1 MLLFEFLL
9 TIHHFEK
16 VRENRVVPGSR
27 AVVTSLGSSWCGD
40 TWRILLIIIIGF
52 GQQYDN
58 SCFCFMIITYK
69 R

>member
-1 MLLFEFLL
+1 MLVRVFTL
-9 TIHHFEK
+9 TIHYFEK

-27 AVVTSLGSSWCGD
+27 AVITSLGSSWCGD

-58 SCFCFMIITYK
+58 SCFSFMIITYK